1 MLAFGLNVILTKRQ
15 PGVTLAHTYTY
26 SYTYT
31 HIRTLKT
38 GNKTNYNNT
47 IITNSSFDLWL
58 MD

>member
-38 GNKTNYNNT
+38 GNKTKK
-47 IITNSSFDLWL
+47 
-58 MD
+58 